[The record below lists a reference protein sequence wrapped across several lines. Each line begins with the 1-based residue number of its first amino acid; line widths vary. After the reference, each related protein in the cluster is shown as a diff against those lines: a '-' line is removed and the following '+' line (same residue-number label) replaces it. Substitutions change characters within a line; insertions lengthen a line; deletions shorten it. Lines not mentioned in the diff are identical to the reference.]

1 MPRIGELDYRYGTE
15 IEAPVQERTNRMS
28 FVVCAVSALSVAGL
42 FYSWRA
48 YHLKHVSLQKQM
60 RERVTY
66 MLWVM
71 ANSVPDCR

>member
-1 MPRIGELDYRYGTE
+1 
-15 IEAPVQERTNRMS
+15 MS

-42 FYSWRA
+42 FYSWRS
-48 YHLKHVSLQKQM
+48 YRERHDQLHKQL

-71 ANSVPDCR
+71 ANTAPDCK